1 MYLTIIVR
9 AFYVSPGISGDP
21 PEISG
26 RSPEIFGDPPEI
38 SGAPPKISGDP
49 PSVSGAQL
57 LNYSFQN
64 QKSSN
69 SQLVLVSNLEPTMKK
84 FNQPVNS

>member
-38 SGAPPKISGDP
+38 SGDP
-49 PSVSGAQL
+49 PGISGAQRS
-57 LNYSFQN
+57 NFSFQN

-69 SQLVLVSNLEPTMKK
+69 SQLVLASNLEPTMKR